1 MVHFSFTV
9 VGCMNACFGCLA
21 YGWHFFHFFVF
32 MIYCI
37 FNTVLLLLVLFMRW
51 NCFFFFF
58 LAKVHSDVMIWKENT
73 WYTHRIL
80 TFVSVLLHF
89 NHISL
94 APFALP
100 AFTTCV
106 LITSTTLF
114 CMRGAVMGCH
124 YILYHSEKWW
134 QYKRCVPCECI
145 CCGFVLQ
152 YSSAILQFTFQSF
165 SILGIFFPAQLCMLS
180 LFF

>member
-1 MVHFSFTV
+1 MRILVVWLMVDTSSTSLCLWYTAYSTLSCFYLFYSCGETV
-9 VGCMNACFGCLA
+9 
-21 YGWHFFHFFVF
+21 
-32 MIYCI
+32 
-37 FNTVLLLLVLFMRW
+37 
-51 NCFFFFF
+51 FFF

-134 QYKRCVPCECI
+134 QYKRCVNVFVVVLFYSIPQLYCSSPFRVFPFWGFFFLLNFA
-145 CCGFVLQ
+145 CCLC
-152 YSSAILQFTFQSF
+152 SSK
-165 SILGIFFPAQLCMLS
+165 
-180 LFF
+180 